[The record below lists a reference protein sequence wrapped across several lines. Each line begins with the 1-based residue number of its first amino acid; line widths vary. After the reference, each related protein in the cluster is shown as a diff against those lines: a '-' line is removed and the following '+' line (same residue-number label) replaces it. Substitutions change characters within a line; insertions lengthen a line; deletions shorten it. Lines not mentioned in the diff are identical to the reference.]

1 MVITMMMDTSS
12 TVTSTSFKIKD
23 LLLRAWRERW
33 TEIEWG
39 REIKRLLR
47 GVSGD
52 VYDLADCMLR
62 QAING
67 PVTNSLLMLY
77 LNHCLD
83 SQIIS
88 FGACIMAITKIP
100 DLKPQCMNSLLDFLI
115 RYKTRTNCY
124 GNDDECIALCRSLV
138 TFVHWL
144 HSIILSSLNELNHE
158 FGSNLDP
165 TNILTIDN
173 IHWLIMDKSCQML
186 RFIIDSSYLKA
197 LLYIGRMEEQTVW
210 KQCIQLHN
218 ELIMKLQQQMSQSS
232 SSSSSSSIESIFDT
246 IQAFQTKIEWLSN
259 DGITNTN
266 VKKQP
271 HIQPL
276 DTEITNSIIPVVYQ
290 MMTTRTEFGYIQY
303 RPLSHHSIRIVV
315 SFYAILDPS
324 CSNELIAN
332 YLAII
337 ARSFDL
343 SLSKLYCEILHTCLV
358 GLIDTHNLANE
369 DRKNINY
376 HAWIAFLLFK
386 IPQIFLQLSHH
397 RIKLRKEIR
406 FQSEDQSSVVDN
418 HHHSDLESGIDM
430 LMDLGPCI
438 DQFLLRYKT
447 EHLQKL
453 FDSFKEPQ
461 MNLLSATS
469 VDRYMREINRM
480 ALSASN
486 DSMQNNLYNND
497 TGSDQQQ
504 QQQTD
509 SQQQSSSSSLDALS
523 SNILIF
529 RAEHTVT
536 SILAPLYMENCK
548 IEEVAGIICRMQ
560 HSFDVI
566 LCAAASNGLLP
577 KFAQRLMELNRSN
590 IVSRG
595 ENVRSSQI
603 RAVIFDITFISLCS
617 LIEQYRSDVLLES
630 NSTNNQSDNSNSSF
644 FINWCR
650 WNIPSTNACYAPNVI
665 LSSYKDESKYEHLLP
680 QLITTNDMTE
690 FRTSLVSWDEMCI
703 AAQFATAE
711 ILNAWIHDQI
721 TEDDVRIFID
731 RLKSRLCSLGLSAA
745 CWLFAKLETISAEH
759 QSKIMMMLQELQTPS
774 TSMINSS
781 TESFSNDANETNL
794 AFGYKQRFLLMSTT
808 LKRLLTKYVPHTKL
822 STMNNSPTKTGTTL
836 PIRLSKSPL
845 NTMLDQCLH
854 MTRKHF
860 TLKLIYDFDGLYSL
874 GGPRWFVTQ
883 VFRYLF
889 NFCDKTVVCL
899 QDSVDL
905 AYGLFHIDLEQCA
918 LVLLRHTLPK
928 FLLSKS
934 NELHL
939 TEPIISALIRLTVI
953 TTYSALEQLV
963 KFSQFNMKKRTG
975 HRHNYQANESLE
987 LNDNLL
993 ENTAFYYKRR
1003 EHQSN
1008 SSNQNVVTNGNGNP
1022 MDVGDNPID
1031 ENSWSFSIDS
1041 DTTDYQWILKEPLYI
1056 ELVHLF
1062 QFIMEQ
1068 SFEYEFSPWLLVP
1081 ISLMEQILLNLRED
1095 APKFLQFI
1103 SFNLLEA
1110 MIHLGHC
1117 QSPCIEQLLAYL
1129 VLDTSRSRKIGAKLI
1144 CQLELVR
1151 QYVDRQRN
1159 GSHNNRNV
1167 QQRLMMTM
1175 KSKQTTSINQQST
1188 IAINNNNQ
1196 QH

>member
-1 MVITMMMDTSS
+1 MMMDTSS

-115 RYKTRTNCY
+115 RYKNRTNCY

-144 HSIILSSLNELNHE
+144 HSIMLSSLNELNHE
-158 FGSNLDP
+158 FGQ
-165 TNILTIDN
+165 NIDTSYNMTIES
-173 IHWLIMDKSCQML
+173 IHWQIIDKSCQML

-197 LLYIGRMEEQTVW
+197 LLYIGRIEEQTIW

-218 ELIMKLQQQMSQSS
+218 ELITKLQQSS
-232 SSSSSSSIESIFDT
+232 ALMNGQPSMESLFDT
-246 IQAFQTKIEWLSN
+246 LQAFQNKIEWLR
-259 DGITNTN
+259 GISPETNM
-266 VKKQP
+266 KKSQQ
-271 HIQPL
+271 IQPL
-276 DTEITNSIIPVVYQ
+276 DTDLSNSIIPVVYH
-290 MMTTRTEFGYIQY
+290 MMTTKPEFGYIPY
-303 RPLSHHSIRIVV
+303 RPLSYHSIRIVV

-324 CSNELIAN
+324 YSNEIIAN

-386 IPQIFLQLSHH
+386 IPQIFLQLSQH
-397 RIKLRKEIR
+397 RIKLRKEIN
-406 FQSEDQSSVVDN
+406 QLDDQSID
-418 HHHSDLESGIDM
+418 HSNRTELESGIDM

-461 MNLLSATS
+461 MNLLSVTS
-469 VDRYMREINRM
+469 VDRFIREINRRM
-480 ALSASN
+480 SLSTLN
-486 DSMQNNLYNND
+486 DSIQSNLSNND
-497 TGSDQQQ
+497 DQQ

-509 SQQQSSSSSLDALS
+509 GQQPTSSSSLDALS

-548 IEEVAGIICRMQ
+548 TEEVAGIICRMQ

-566 LCAAASNGLLP
+566 LCAAASSGLLP

-617 LIEQYRSDVLLES
+617 LIERYRSDVLEA
-630 NSTNNQSDNSNSSF
+630 NSVNQSDQSF
-644 FINWCR
+644 FTNWCR
-650 WNIPSTNACYAPNVI
+650 WNIPSTNACHSPNVI
-665 LSSYKDESKYEHLLP
+665 LSSYKDSSKYDHLLP
-680 QLITTNDMTE
+680 QLIIANDTVE
-690 FRTSLVSWDEMCI
+690 FRTSLISWDEMCI
-703 AAQFATAE
+703 AAQFATSE

-721 TEDDVRIFID
+721 TEDNVRLFLE
-731 RLKSRLCSLGLSAA
+731 RLKSRLCSLALSAA

-759 QSKIMMMLQELQTPS
+759 QSKVMMMLQELQTPS
-774 TSMINSS
+774 SSMINST
-781 TESFSNDANETNL
+781 TESFSNDANESNL
-794 AFGYKQRFLLMSTT
+794 AFGYKQRFMLMSTT
-808 LKRLLTKYVPHTKL
+808 LKRLLAKYVPHTKL
-822 STMNNSPTKTGTTL
+822 SILNDSPLKTCSTL
-836 PIRLSKSPL
+836 PIRLSRSPL
-845 NTMLDQCLH
+845 NTILDQCLH

-874 GGPRWFVTQ
+874 GGPKWFVTQ

-889 NFCDKTVVCL
+889 NFCDKTSVVCL

-918 LVLLRHTLPK
+918 LILLRHTLPK

-939 TEPIISALIRLTVI
+939 TEPRITALIRLTVI
-953 TTYSALEQLV
+953 TTYSALEQLT
-963 KFSQFNMKKRTG
+963 KFSQLNMKKCTG
-975 HRHNYQANESLE
+975 HRYNYQEIHELYPNESLE

-1008 SSNQNVVTNGNGNP
+1008 GSQNNNVTNGNDNP
-1022 MDVGDNPID
+1022 MDVDDNPID
-1031 ENSWSFSIDS
+1031 ENSWPFSIDS
-1041 DTTDYQWILKEPLYI
+1041 NSLDYQWILKEPLYI
-1056 ELVHLF
+1056 ELVQLF

-1110 MIHLGHC
+1110 MIHSSHC
-1117 QSPCIEQLLAYL
+1117 QSLCIEQLLSYL

-1151 QYVDRQRN
+1151 QYVHRQRN
-1159 GSHNNRNV
+1159 SHTV
-1167 QQRLMMTM
+1167 QQRLMMMTI
-1175 KSKQTTSINQQST
+1175 KQTKK
-1188 IAINNNNQ
+1188 AINNINNIN
-1196 QH
+1196 HHH